1 MKIKTVKQ
9 IIDESNNIKDDY
21 IKTGFKSFDDT
32 TGGLAKSSI
41 SVFASRP
48 AMGKSSLAFKI
59 ASNVLKDNKNVLYI
73 SLENTEENI
82 AKKILS
88 QNKNTPNNIPYN
100 LNLICPMHDT
110 NFNNIY
116 ELVSLIPS
124 LDLIIIDYY
133 QLIDETNFNEE
144 LVISKLKEL
153 ANKLNTHIMILSTL
167 PRNIETRINKR
178 PVLTDLIKH
187 HKLVEESN
195 LICFLYKNNNIVELN
210 IRKNKQT
217 NKRCKINLLF
227 DHDTH
232 DIKELDNV
240 H

>member
-21 IKTGFKSFDDT
+21 IKTGFKSFDDA

-59 ASNVLKDNKNVLYI
+59 ASNVLKNNKNVLYI

-82 AKKILS
+82 VKRIIN
-88 QNKNTPNNIPYN
+88 NKTIPNNLYVFALKVIDESFSV
-100 LNLICPMHDT
+100 LDC
-110 NFNNIY
+110 IY
-116 ELVSLIPS
+116 DACNAIPS

-133 QLIDETNFNEE
+133 QLIDETNFNEK

-153 ANKLNTHIMILSTL
+153 DNKYNIHIMILSNL

-232 DIKELDNV
+232 NFKELDNV